1 MTYRREAILDAITK
15 AEETGDDAI
24 AENAKKE
31 WAIEHTSLSVC
42 LMRMINP
49 VISGYGVFR

>member
-15 AEETGDDAI
+15 AEETGNDAI

-49 VISGYGVFR
+49 VISGTGVFR